1 MSEDSVYIEVANGE
15 SITLPGLSEEER
27 VIGETPETRRFI
39 RQMIHHPSFIGW
51 PSIEEFGKT
60 GVLIQPLD
68 DQTARA
74 LLVIDE
80 EDSKRFLAMLKFAYE
95 HIGYTLFID
104 HTTVFRQPWPG
115 PEKVEGEDMAVSQM
129 SSMEVA

>member
-1 MSEDSVYIEVANGE
+1 MSVDNVYIEVANGD

-39 RQMIHHPSFIGW
+39 RQIIHHPDFIGW

-80 EDSKRFLAMLKFAYE
+80 EDSKRYLAMLKFAYE

-104 HTTVFRQPWPG
+104 HTTVFRQPWLRPDT
-115 PEKVEGEDMAVSQM
+115 GEDDAPAVSQM

>member
-1 MSEDSVYIEVANGE
+1 MSVDSVYIEVANGE

-27 VIGETPETRRFI
+27 VLGMTPETRRFI
-39 RQMIHHPSFIGW
+39 RQRIHHPNLIGW
-51 PSIEEFGKT
+51 PDIDEFGYT

-80 EDSKRFLAMLKFAYE
+80 EESKRYLAKLKFAYE

-104 HTTVFRQPWPG
+104 HSTVFRQPWPRQ
-115 PEKVEGEDMAVSQM
+115 EKFEDEDKPVSQM